1 MINIKKIRELRKITQ
16 VELAQKLD
24 VQQSAI
30 AAWETGKSMP
40 RADRFIKIAE
50 VLDCTIDELLDNS
63 NLIDNKQKSS

>member
-1 MINIKKIRELRKITQ
+1 MINIKKLREKRGITQ

-40 RADRFIKIAE
+40 RADKFVKIAE
-50 VLDCTIDELLDNS
+50 ILGCTVDALLS
-63 NLIDNKQKSS
+63 PQMESTEE